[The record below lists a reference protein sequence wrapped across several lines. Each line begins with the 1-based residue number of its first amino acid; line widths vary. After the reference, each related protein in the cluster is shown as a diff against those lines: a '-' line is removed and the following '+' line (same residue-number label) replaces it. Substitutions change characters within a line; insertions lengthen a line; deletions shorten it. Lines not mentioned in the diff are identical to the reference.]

1 MDQEPL
7 VRTIFRKLDLGN
19 NSQTFTLV
27 VPAGFDLEDVKETLL
42 NAVWGEDSLLEER
55 NANGPRRHLG

>member
-7 VRTIFRKLDLGN
+7 VRTILRKLDLGN
-19 NSQTFTLV
+19 HSQTVTLV
-27 VPAGFDLEDVKETLL
+27 VPAGFDLADVKETLL

-55 NANGPRRHLG
+55 NAYEP

>member
-7 VRTIFRKLDLGN
+7 IRTILHKPDPGN

-27 VPAGFDLEDVKETLL
+27 VPTGFDIEDVKETLL
-42 NAVWGEDSLLEER
+42 NAVWGKTLS
-55 NANGPRRHLG
+55 

>member
-1 MDQEPL
+1 MDQGPL

-42 NAVWGEDSLLEER
+42 NAVWGKDSLLEEG
-55 NANGPRRHLG
+55 NANGPR

>member
-7 VRTIFRKLDLGN
+7 VRTILHKPDPDN
-19 NSQTFTLV
+19 NNQTFTLV
-27 VPAGFDLEDVKETLL
+27 VPAGFDIEDVKETLL

-55 NANGPRRHLG
+55 NANGPR

>member
-7 VRTIFRKLDLGN
+7 VRTILRKLDPDN

-27 VPAGFDLEDVKETLL
+27 VPAGFDIEDAKETLL
-42 NAVWGEDSLLEER
+42 NAVWGKDSLLKER
-55 NANGPRRHLG
+55 NEHGPR

>member
-7 VRTIFRKLDLGN
+7 VGTILHRPHPGN
-19 NSQTFTLV
+19 NNQIFTLV
-27 VPAGFDLEDVKETLL
+27 VPAGFDIEDVKETLL

-55 NANGPRRHLG
+55 NTNGPR